1 MKTGIAYICIIDID
15 YDTLYRMEKLIAAT
29 YHPKGMCVRGNE
41 LLIPVPEK
49 GGLGFGLNTL
59 KKLVAPCRVEMFN
72 LEIEDGKPVR
82 FWYR

>member
-1 MKTGIAYICIIDID
+1 MKTGIAYISIINID
-15 YDTLYRMEKLIAAT
+15 YDTLYQIRDLIDT
-29 YHPKGMCVRGNE
+29 IYHPEGMRILGNE

-49 GGLGFGLNTL
+49 GGLGFGLITL

-72 LEIEDGKPVR
+72 LELEDGKPVR

>member
-1 MKTGIAYICIIDID
+1 MKTGIAYISIINID
-15 YDTLYRMEKLIAAT
+15 YDTLYHMQNLIDT
-29 YHPKGMCVRGNE
+29 IYRPEGMCILGNE

-72 LEIEDGKPVR
+72 LEIEDGKSVR